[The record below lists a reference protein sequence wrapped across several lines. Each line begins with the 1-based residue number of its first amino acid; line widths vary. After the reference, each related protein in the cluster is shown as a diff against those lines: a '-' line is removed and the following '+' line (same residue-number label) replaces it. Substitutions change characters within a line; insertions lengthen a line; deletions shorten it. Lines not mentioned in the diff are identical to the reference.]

1 MHSFQSLA
9 VQAIVKAFRSTLF
22 IHKTETKTHRVSF
35 ERISNITKF
44 PRFVKKEEVQYAG
57 MDAAWFLPD
66 GYGTTKTLLYFH
78 GGGYSV
84 GSYNSH
90 RALIARLARAAGYRA
105 LAPNYRMAPEYT
117 APAAV
122 EDAINVYLQAMQDGY
137 ENIFLMGDS
146 AGGGL
151 ALALTLQ
158 LKKRK
163 LPMPKGLVLLSPWTD
178 LTMSGD
184 SMKTK
189 AGADSLIDPHLI
201 DVFAQKYI
209 GKMDATDPMISPL
222 FGDFKGF
229 PPTLIHVGGA
239 EVLLDDSTRLAQRM
253 NKAGVTVELEVWEDM
268 MHVWHFM
275 GGIMPEANKAIE
287 KIGAFIRNVKVTTKA
302 DRLDALEVY

>member
-1 MHSFQSLA
+1 MA
-9 VQAIVKAFRSTLF
+9 VQAIVKTLRNSLF
-22 IHKTETKTHRVSF
+22 IHKTETSTHRISF

-44 PRFVKKEEVQYAG
+44 PRFVKKEVVQYAG
-57 MDAAWFLPD
+57 LDSAWFIPD
-66 GYGTTKTLLYFH
+66 GYGTSKTMMYFH

-90 RALIARLARAAGYRA
+90 RALIARLARATGYKV
-105 LAPNYRMAPEYT
+105 LAPNYRMAPDNP

-122 EDAINVYLQAMQDGY
+122 EDALNIYIQAIQDGY

-163 LPMPKGLVLLSPWTD
+163 LPMPKGLVLLSPWSD
-178 LTMSGD
+178 LTLTGD
-184 SMKTK
+184 SIKTK
-189 AGADSLIDPHLI
+189 AGVDSLIDPNLL

-209 GKMDATDPMISPL
+209 GKMDPKDPMISPL
-222 FGDFKGF
+222 FGDFKSF

-239 EVLLDDSTRLAQRM
+239 EVLLDDSTRLAQKM
-253 NKAGVTVELEVWEDM
+253 NKAGVTVELEVWDDM
-268 MHVWHFM
+268 MHVWHFL
-275 GGIMPEANKAIE
+275 GGIMPEANRAIE
-287 KIGAFIRNVKVTTKA
+287 KIGTFVKNIKVTTKA

>member
-1 MHSFQSLA
+1 M
-9 VQAIVKAFRSTLF
+9 
-22 IHKTETKTHRVSF
+22 
-35 ERISNITKF
+35 
-44 PRFVKKEEVQYAG
+44 
-57 MDAAWFLPD
+57 M
-66 GYGTTKTLLYFH
+66 YFH

-90 RALIARLARAAGYRA
+90 RALIARLARATGYKV
-105 LAPNYRMAPEYT
+105 LAPNYRMAPDNP

-122 EDAINVYLQAMQDGY
+122 EDALNIYIQAIQDGY

-163 LPMPKGLVLLSPWTD
+163 LPMPKGLVLLSPWSD
-178 LTMSGD
+178 LTLTGD
-184 SMKTK
+184 SIKTK
-189 AGADSLIDPHLI
+189 AGVDSLIDPNLL

-209 GKMDATDPMISPL
+209 GKMDPKDPMISPL
-222 FGDFKGF
+222 FGDFKSF

-239 EVLLDDSTRLAQRM
+239 EVLLDDSTRLAQKM
-253 NKAGVTVELEVWEDM
+253 NKAGVTVELEVWDDM
-268 MHVWHFM
+268 MHVWHFL
-275 GGIMPEANKAIE
+275 GGIMPEANRAIE
-287 KIGAFIRNVKVTTKA
+287 KIGTFVKNIKVTTKA